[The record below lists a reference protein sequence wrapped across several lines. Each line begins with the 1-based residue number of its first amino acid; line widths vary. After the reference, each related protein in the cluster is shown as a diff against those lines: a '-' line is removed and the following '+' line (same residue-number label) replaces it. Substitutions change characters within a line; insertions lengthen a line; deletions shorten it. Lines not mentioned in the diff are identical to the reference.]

1 MKIFRLLYSTAIG
14 MGLLTAFSSSAQ
26 ADDILYHGNF
36 CTPMLTDINKIDH
49 GSLYGVHNV
58 SSSTGRVQCPFNN
71 NYSGTYRVNDVWV
84 TVYDRNPSTNVS
96 CTLYGVGLDGNIIW
110 QVSGSS
116 SGSSALHQFI
126 RLRPPQSGLLG
137 TMNMTCSIPGVTNAG
152 LSHVTTYRL
161 MTP

>member
-1 MKIFRLLYSTAIG
+1 MKMFRLLYSTLLG
-14 MGLLTAFSSSAQ
+14 MGFFAAFSSSAQ
-26 ADDILYHGNF
+26 AADILYHGNF
-36 CTPMLTDINKIDH
+36 CTPVLSDINKIEH

-71 NYSGTYRVNDVWV
+71 NFSGTYRVNDVWV

-96 CTLYGVGLDGNIIW
+96 CTLYGVALNGNVIW

-116 SGSSALHQFI
+116 SGSGALNQFI

-137 TMNMTCSIPGVTNAG
+137 TMNMTCSIPGVTSNG

-161 MTP
+161 ITP